1 MKVVLINEKK
11 AKLTPTGGRIKDI
24 RTGATYSEVVV
35 PAKWIHRF
43 TDVDSV
49 QYEEVPIETLPED
62 IRLIFDQV
70 LQLIVDL
77 AVKYDALEDLRNL
90 PQINITT
97 LFGLANE
104 KEVTDADMQSLIM
117 QVVMLKTDI
126 EARLPR
132 SWYDVWNSN
141 LKPYI
146 IESLTQLKKSV

>member
-1 MKVVLINEKK
+1 MKVILINEKK

-43 TDVDSV
+43 TDADSV
-49 QYEEVPIETLPED
+49 QYEEVSVDTLPED
-62 IRLIFDQV
+62 VVAIFDQV
-70 LQLIVDL
+70 LQLIVGL
-77 AVKYDALEDLRNL
+77 ASKYDALTELKSL

-97 LFGLANE
+97 LFGLANT
-104 KEVTDADMQSLIM
+104 KGVTDVDMQALIM

-132 SWYDVWNSN
+132 SWYDLWNSN

-146 IESLTQLKKSV
+146 IEKLATNA